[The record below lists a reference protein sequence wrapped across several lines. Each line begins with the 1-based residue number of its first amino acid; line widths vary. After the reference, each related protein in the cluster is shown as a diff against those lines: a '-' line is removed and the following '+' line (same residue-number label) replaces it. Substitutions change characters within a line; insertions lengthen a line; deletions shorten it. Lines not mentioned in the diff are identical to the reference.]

1 LAEEKREGDQTGN
14 RGKKEK
20 QMPDLKRKYVVPGE
34 VVARGNMRADLN
46 VVRTGDRLISTRV
59 GMAEV
64 SHDVVRVIP
73 FSGPYIPRVDDL
85 VVAKI
90 IDYSAFAWEADMNSC
105 FFGILPAQ
113 SVFGRDY
120 SPARDSLTDRLEI
133 GDMIAAKVIAFDR
146 TRDPLLSIS
155 GPGLGR
161 IPRGQVVK
169 ISPSKVPRLIGKKG
183 SMIKTI
189 ESGTRCRM
197 LIGQNGMVVIVG
209 SMEDTLKAIKAINM
223 VEEEAHSADL
233 TERVQR
239 MLGMT
244 PSAGSSDAR
253 APEAAEGAE
262 APAPSVQAE
271 PQLQSGAAVQGETQV
286 SEEKVA
292 GMETDTTTYP
302 GAEVT
307 GELSAAL
314 SSELPSDGKAG
325 SE

>member
-1 LAEEKREGDQTGN
+1 
-14 RGKKEK
+14 
-20 QMPDLKRKYVVPGE
+20 MPDLRRKYVVPGE
-34 VVARGNMRADLN
+34 VVAQGNMRADLN
-46 VVRTGDRLISTRV
+46 VVRSGDKLISTRV

-64 SHDVVRVIP
+64 AHDVVRVVP

-120 SPARDSLTDRLEI
+120 SPAKDSLTERLEV
-133 GDMIAAKVIAFDR
+133 GDMIASKVIAFDR

-169 ISPSKVPRLIGKKG
+169 ISPAKVPRLIGKKG

-189 ESGTRCRM
+189 ENATRCRM
-197 LIGQNGMVVIVG
+197 LIGQNGVVVIVG
-209 SMEDTLKAIKAINM
+209 STEDTIRAIKAVNL

-233 TERVQR
+233 TERVQE
-239 MLGMT
+239 MLGVPPTPVAPVASPEESEEQPT
-244 PSAGSSDAR
+244 PSESGAQQQLQPNETQTPPNENQATLS
-253 APEAAEGAE
+253 EENAAN
-262 APAPSVQAE
+262 PAE
-271 PQLQSGAAVQGETQV
+271 PPSQEEPKSETKQEQQGEMAQT
-286 SEEKVA
+286 
-292 GMETDTTTYP
+292 
-302 GAEVT
+302 
-307 GELSAAL
+307 
-314 SSELPSDGKAG
+314 
-325 SE
+325 